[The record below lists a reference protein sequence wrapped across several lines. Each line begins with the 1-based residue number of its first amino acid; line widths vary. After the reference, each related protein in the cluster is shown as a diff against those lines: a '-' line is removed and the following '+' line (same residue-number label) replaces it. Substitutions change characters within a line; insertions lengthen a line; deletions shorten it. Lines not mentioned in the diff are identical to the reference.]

1 MKPTAHFVGEAAL
14 WMLRILVPLA
24 LLLLLLAARSGRL
37 RPLYRE
43 HFPES
48 PRERLFLASLSFFL
62 TFTVV
67 RAITHL
73 IRAGLGPF
81 HNLVSGGRHIHHLVF
96 GISLLLIV
104 GYLWLVQIGTGKGGT
119 LTWVGR
125 LTALLYGIAAAL
137 TLDEFALWL
146 NLRDVYWQREGRAS
160 VDVVLLFGSLLSVGV
175 WGGRFFHSLTRHAF
189 GLPREDAQS

>member
-1 MKPTAHFVGEAAL
+1 MRPTLHFVGEAAL

-24 LLLLLLAARSGRL
+24 LLLILIAARSGRL
-37 RPLYRE
+37 RHIYRQ

-62 TFTVV
+62 TFATV
-67 RAITHL
+67 RAITHM
-73 IRAGLGPF
+73 IRAGVGPF
-81 HNLVSGGRHIHHLVF
+81 HDISSGGRHIHHMVF

-160 VDVVLLFGSLLSVGV
+160 VDVALLFGSLLSVGV
-175 WGGRFFHSLTRHAF
+175 WGGRFFHGLTRHAL
-189 GLPREDAQS
+189 GLSKKTS

>member
-1 MKPTAHFVGEAAL
+1 MSDVAG
-14 WMLRILVPLA
+14 
-24 LLLLLLAARSGRL
+24 
-37 RPLYRE
+37 LYRR
-43 HFPES
+43 HLSDPR
-48 PRERLFLASLSFFL
+48 RERAFLSA
-62 TFTVV
+62 TGFTTAFATA
-67 RAITHL
+67 RAITHS
-73 IRAGLGPF
+73 IRAGIGPF
-81 HNLVSGGRHIHHLVF
+81 HNITSGGRHIHHLVF

-104 GYLWLVQIGTGKGGT
+104 GYLWLVQIGTGKSGT

-175 WGGRFFHSLTRHAF
+175 WGGRFLHGLTRHAL
-189 GLPREDAQS
+189 GLPRRN